1 MRLWSLIAVLSCAFT
16 LTLALPS
23 RRADHVVHEKRAFDP
38 VEDWVR
44 TRKLEAD
51 KVLPMR
57 FGLTQQNLHRIEE
70 MLMSVSHP
78 SSPSYGKHFT
88 PEEVVDTFAPSP
100 ETIATVVKWLHDAGL
115 HKDRHR
121 LSVSKG
127 WIEVNATVAEVEDLL
142 DTEYHVYTHSSG
154 AEQISMRF

>member
-88 PEEVVDTFAPSP
+88 PEEVVDTLLRTRKPLRLLSNGF
-100 ETIATVVKWLHDAGL
+100 TTLGFTKTDTVF
-115 HKDRHR
+115 R
-121 LSVSKG
+121 
-127 WIEVNATVAEVEDLL
+127 
-142 DTEYHVYTHSSG
+142 
-154 AEQISMRF
+154 